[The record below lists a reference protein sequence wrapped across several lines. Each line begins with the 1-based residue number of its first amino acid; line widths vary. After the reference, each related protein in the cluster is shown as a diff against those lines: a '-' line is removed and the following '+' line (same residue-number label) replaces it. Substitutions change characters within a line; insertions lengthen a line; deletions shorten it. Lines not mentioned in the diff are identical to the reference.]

1 MVLNPF
7 FKCKMEVE
15 VILPR
20 SLTTQY
26 YLGKSLLQNYLHGEH
41 NQNMSRGLPMTVK
54 PFGGAEK
61 ALERCKAIRK
71 TKILNIEQNL
81 QNSQLLRQYVMILM
95 YNKSEINGLIYCER
109 SSKIDCL

>member
-26 YLGKSLLQNYLHGEH
+26 YLGKPLLQNYVHGEH
-41 NQNMSRGLPMTVK
+41 NQNMSKGLPMTVK
-54 PFGGAEK
+54 PFGGMEK
-61 ALERCKAIRK
+61 ALERCKVIRK
-71 TKILNIEQNL
+71 TKILNIEQKL
-81 QNSQLLRQYVMILM
+81 QNSQLLRQWVRLD
-95 YNKSEINGLIYCER
+95 LTYC
-109 SSKIDCL
+109 C

>member
-26 YLGKSLLQNYLHGEH
+26 YLGKSLLQNYVHGEH
-41 NQNMSRGLPMTVK
+41 NQNMSKGLPMTVK
-54 PFGGAEK
+54 PFGGMEK
-61 ALERCKAIRK
+61 ALERCKVIRK
-71 TKILNIEQNL
+71 TKILNIEQKL
-81 QNSQLLRQYVMILM
+81 QNSQLLRQWI
-95 YNKSEINGLIYCER
+95 
-109 SSKIDCL
+109 CLD

>member
-26 YLGKSLLQNYLHGEH
+26 YLGKSLLQNYVHGEH
-41 NQNMSRGLPMTVK
+41 NENMSKGLPMTVK
-54 PFGGAEK
+54 PFGGTEK
-61 ALERCKAIRK
+61 VLERCKVIRK
-71 TKILNIEQNL
+71 TKILNIEQKL
-81 QNSQLLRQYVMILM
+81 QNSQLLRQWIRL
-95 YNKSEINGLIYCER
+95 
-109 SSKIDCL
+109 D